1 MKVGRRLKGN
11 LVTISPDENLEVAFQ
26 LMVTNKIR
34 HLPVVEEDRLV
45 GILSERDLKSA
56 LIHSRNDRPSH
67 DFFVI
72 PPGVPVSQVMT
83 QDPIQITPDT
93 DVEEAARVMYRQKI
107 GSLPVVEKGRVV
119 GIITESDILAIFIE
133 IMGVIES
140 SSRVDVEMD
149 EDPDSLNRAADII
162 RRKEGRIIS
171 IAMAAPDDERRRTYY
186 FRLASCDTSP
196 IVEALREE
204 GFEVKSAEN

>member
-11 LVTISPDENLEVAFQ
+11 LVTVSPQDNLEIAFQ

-45 GILSERDLKSA
+45 GIISDRDLKSA
-56 LIHSRNDRPSH
+56 LIHAHNGLPVH
-67 DFFVI
+67 DFFMI
-72 PPGVPVSQVMT
+72 PPKVPVSQVMT
-83 QDPIQITPDT
+83 RDPIHITPDT
-93 DVEEAARVMYRQKI
+93 DIEEAARMMYKQKI
-107 GSLPVVEKGRVV
+107 GSLPVVEDGSVV

-140 SSRVDVEMD
+140 SSRVDVAMD
-149 EDPDSLNRAADII
+149 EDPESLSRATDVI
-162 RRKEGRIIS
+162 RRGQGRIIS
-171 IAMAAPDDERRRTYY
+171 IAMSAPNDEHSRTYY

-196 IVEALREE
+196 IVEALREA